1 MTRVAPREDVVLS
14 AMSRIKEAQV
24 LACLVGAGA
33 VLPQR
38 LAPKPLMT
46 NFIALGY
53 N

>member
-1 MTRVAPREDVVLS
+1 
-14 AMSRIKEAQV
+14 MSRIKEARG

-38 LAPKPLMT
+38 LAPKPRMT